1 MAFANLSEL
10 LAALQG
16 WLGDRTD
23 LVDQLPNFVALA
35 EEDMSGRLR
44 ARELHDRV
52 VALLTEEYEWLPVDF
67 AAVDYLAFGSGAG
80 DRVRLPYF
88 TMAQLDNDQR
98 YGQAKDAPC
107 AYSIIGTQIRF
118 APAPTAIVIPPG
130 VDEDLEPWK
139 ARHFELVYWRK
150 VAPLTA
156 PASTNVVLANYP
168 SCYLYG
174 SLVAA
179 EPFIANDARLP
190 MWQQQYAEAVERA
203 TMGDKRD
210 TQARLTVSLPV
221 DDPP

>member
-1 MAFANLSEL
+1 MAFGTLSEL
-10 LAALQG
+10 LTALQG

-35 EEDMSGRLR
+35 EEDMSGKLR

-67 AAVDYLAFGSGAG
+67 AAVDYLAFGSGSG
-80 DRVRLPYF
+80 DRVRLPYR
-88 TMAQLDNDQR
+88 TMQQIDNDKR
-98 YGQAKDAPC
+98 YGQSLETPC
-107 AYSIIGTQIRF
+107 VYSIIGTQIRF
-118 APAPTAIVIPPG
+118 APPPTPIVVPPG
-130 VDEDLEPWK
+130 VDPDLEPWK

-156 PASTNVVLANYP
+156 PASTNVVLTNYP

-179 EPFIANDARLP
+179 EPFILNDARLG
-190 MWQQQYAEAVERA
+190 MWKGLYEEALDRA
-203 TMGDKRD
+203 SAGDKRD
-210 TQARLTVSLPV
+210 THAAMVVSMPG
-221 DDPP
+221 DAP

>member
-1 MAFANLSEL
+1 MAFATLSEL

-23 LVDQLPNFVALA
+23 LIDQLPNFVALA
-35 EEDMSGRLR
+35 EVDMSGKLR

-52 VALLTEEYEWLPVDF
+52 VALLTEEYEWLPADF
-67 AAVDYLAFGSGAG
+67 AAVDYLAFGNGSGS
-80 DRVRLPYF
+80 RVRLPYR
-88 TMAQLDNDQR
+88 TMAQLDNLPT
-98 YGQAKDAPC
+98 YGTATEAPL

-118 APAPTAIVIPPG
+118 APPPTPIVVPPD
-130 VDEDLEPWK
+130 VDPDLQPWK

-156 PASTNVVLANYP
+156 PNSTNVVLVSYP
-168 SCYLYG
+168 NCYLYG

-179 EPFIANDARLP
+179 EPFIMNDARLP
-190 MWQQQYAEAVERA
+190 MWQQQYLDAVETA
-203 TMGDKRD
+203 TKGDKQD
-210 TQARLTVSLPV
+210 TQARLTISLPV